1 MCAQVYRFAHS
12 SYHCEILPCFHPLN
26 SGFLMDLAPFW
37 AHDGALYMAQKEV
50 VKLGWESDSQNSKQ
64 LKGKVVKAGDIGL
77 RLAAESQLTCK
88 NIMGRLT
95 YNGYV

>member
-1 MCAQVYRFAHS
+1 MVKKD
-12 SYHCEILPCFHPLN
+12 
-26 SGFLMDLAPFW
+26 FL
-37 AHDGALYMAQKEV
+37 
-50 VKLGWESDSQNSKQ
+50 KLDWKSDSQSSKH